1 MTIERHNN
9 FVNDISFDVIAMAGR
24 ASRAPTTPLKT
35 TVQHLIFALCL
46 LPVVVPCRA
55 ISNNAGTKNG
65 AFLNIATDARG
76 VALGNCVVSMP
87 SGADAMRWNPAGL
100 GLLEEKE
107 VSATHIQY
115 YQDVHIEN
123 AAGVFPIEEGGV
135 GASAFYLAPGS
146 LDGRNLNGDPTGDFK
161 FYDMVG
167 AIGFGRKM
175 LTRAEGADVSI
186 GAELKIVQEAI
197 ADQSFQNPAF
207 DIGALASPADNLNL
221 GFSVRNLASSKAN
234 FAREM
239 IGGASYTIFRVFTGA
254 FAVDYSNDAPIRYSV
269 GGEYK
274 IPEYDAAVRAG
285 YQSHDSLDNSIDS
298 RIPALRGAGVAG
310 LTMGA
315 GMNYKPPMF
324 PTLRLGLD
332 YAMAPFGALGISHT
346 LTFKVKW

>member
-1 MTIERHNN
+1 MPIH
-9 FVNDISFDVIAMAGR
+9 
-24 ASRAPTTPLKT
+24 
-35 TVQHLIFALCL
+35 
-46 LPVVVPCRA
+46 A
-55 ISNNAGTKNG
+55 ISNNAGTRNG
-65 AFLNIATDARG
+65 DFLNIATDARG
-76 VALGNCVVSMP
+76 VALGNSVVSMAQG
-87 SGADAMRWNPAGL
+87 SDAMRWNPAGL

-107 VSATHIQY
+107 VSATDIQY
-115 YQDVHIEN
+115 YQGVQIEN
-123 AAGVFPIEEGGV
+123 AAGAFPIEEGGV
-135 GASAFYLAPGS
+135 GASLFYLSPGS
-146 LDGRNLNGDPTGDFK
+146 LDGRDLNGAPTGNFK

-207 DIGALASPADNLNL
+207 DIGALASPLDNLNL
-221 GFSVRNLASSKAN
+221 GLSVRNLASGKAN

-239 IGGASYTIFRVFTGA
+239 IGGASYTMFRVFTGA
-254 FAVDYSNDAPIRYSV
+254 FAIDYANDAPLRYSL

-298 RIPALRGAGVAG
+298 QIPALRAAGVAG

-315 GMNYKPPMF
+315 GIGYKPPMF
-324 PTLRLGLD
+324 PTLRMNLD

-346 LTFKVKW
+346 VTLKFRW